1 MALIHPTKDA
11 LVRTAATLM
20 EHNTVESITSDQVL
34 EVSGISRGSLYHHF
48 EDFSEVI
55 EAAQVFRFGQF
66 VDRTC
71 VVLANLLMAAKSR
84 EEMLVGLTEVTK
96 NTQSEYMRTARMERI
111 DAISKSNNHPRMQV
125 ALGIEQE
132 RLTQAI
138 ADIYREA
145 CEKGWGN
152 KNIEPRTIAVFI
164 QAYTMGKVVDDF
176 TPKRMS
182 SDNWNYVIGEILSK
196 LFLNP
201 DA

>member
-1 MALIHPTKDA
+1 MASIHPTKDA
-11 LVRTAATLM
+11 LIRTVATLM

-71 VVLANLLMAAKSR
+71 VVLAELLVAAQSR
-84 EEMLVGLTEVTK
+84 EEMLNGLVEVTR
-96 NTQSEYMRTARMERI
+96 NTQSEYMRAARMERI
-111 DAISKSNNHPRMQV
+111 GAISKSNNHPRMQA
-125 ALGIEQE
+125 ALGAEQE

-152 KNIEPRTIAVFI
+152 KKIEPRTVAVFI
-164 QAYTMGKVVDDF
+164 QAYTMGKAVDDF
-176 TPKRMS
+176 TPEHMS
-182 SDNWNYVIGEILSK
+182 AENWNYLIGEILSN

-201 DA
+201 EA